1 MDKSF
6 NWGIMVLPI
15 KSKPSQMRNA
25 KCAHANG
32 ATQRRKKIDADVAKS
47 RANVNA

>member
-15 KSKPSQMRNA
+15 KSKPSQTRNA
-25 KCAHANG
+25 KCAHADG
-32 ATQRRKKIDADVAKS
+32 ATQRRKIDADVAES
-47 RANVNA
+47 RANGNA